1 MVFPPC
7 LISCIISC
15 CIHLFW
21 IVSSILKAL
30 RKMFFYV
37 WAGFISCLLL
47 GVSWPFFLEFP
58 KFQSRSFLWSCSFS
72 LEKIPGF

>member
-1 MVFPPC
+1 
-7 LISCIISC
+7 
-15 CIHLFW
+15 
-21 IVSSILKAL
+21 
-30 RKMFFYV
+30 MFFYV

-72 LEKIPGF
+72 LEKIPDF